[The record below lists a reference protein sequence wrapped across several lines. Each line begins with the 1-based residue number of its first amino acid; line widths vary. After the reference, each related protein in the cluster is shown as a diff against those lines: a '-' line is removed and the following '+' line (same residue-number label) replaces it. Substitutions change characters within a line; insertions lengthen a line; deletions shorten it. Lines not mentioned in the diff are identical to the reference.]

1 MADLTPNNREE
12 YWLQGMVD
20 GQTTLE
26 PNKRREYWYKE
37 IVDAIGSGGGGGTGG
52 GVLVV
57 GATMNETTMTVT
69 LDKTWK
75 EIHDAPFAIIVIN
88 SAQGDMTYKA
98 NGFIGGL
105 ECDDGIYSVLTF
117 MAGISQS
124 AVSFDPVIFKATTEN
139 GYPVAGSPDDPTE
152 PAA

>member
-57 GATMNETTMTVT
+57 GVTMTETTAT

-75 EIHDAPFAIIVIN
+75 EIHDASFAVVSETQEGEGSVIN
-88 SAQGDMTYKA
+88 KNIWPVLGCSID
-98 NGFIGGL
+98 NGSYDVAI
-105 ECDDGIYSVLTF
+105 
-117 MAGISQS
+117 
-124 AVSFDPVIFKATTEN
+124 AVGSIDENNMYVFNAVNLQADSENDYPTATM
-139 GYPVAGSPDDPTE
+139 G
-152 PAA
+152 